1 VSDGNDTWSEETER
15 YQNALPHEQRKRDG
29 VWFTPIELALP
40 TARRT
45 LLPLLTESAARPLRI
60 CDPAVGGGSFLLA
73 ASNVLRA
80 DGARAAAFHGIDLD
94 EQATRLAE
102 TALLARDEPHVSMC
116 VGDGLTDLEPESFDC
131 VLTNPPWATLQ
142 DGENAKARV
151 AALRPHF
158 HHQGKGKLY
167 TYRLFVERAVQLLRP
182 GGRLGLIVPAS
193 LWFDRDAEPLRRLL
207 LDKCDWQWLF
217 GFENRERIFAI
228 DSRYRFGAIVA
239 TKGGKTTQVQVAFG
253 RNHIDEWAAAE
264 PAHVVYRR
272 EELQRLSPHAG
283 TFVEVDTRRDLDIL
297 TRMQARGRPLLG
309 ERGAF
314 MWRQGDFNMTSDRHR
329 FVQREQAE
337 HDGYRHNDRGVW
349 RRAGHPDLLALR
361 QGAMIYDLQAN
372 SGAHDC
378 GIGHKTKWRTPTT
391 ANELRP
397 LYLVDAAAWHDGA
410 AKRCAARIGLRAL
423 SNATNERTSIACLL
437 PDVPCGNSLGVL
449 KPRVTTSQP
458 LRQLAAGTAMLA
470 SLPFDWA
477 LRMRLAG
484 TNLNRFLLTDCMLP
498 KIDDA
503 TTTQL
508 AQLAL
513 RMCAT
518 TPWTDE
524 LWQLAEHEG
533 WREQCAPAVDAEDR
547 RALTTAIDIAVG
559 QAFGL
564 THDDV
569 VWMTRGEPFIKGFW
583 RIERSLPEVQRRPNR
598 WLAACDDR
606 RLQAS
611 LTGLTGK

>member
-1 VSDGNDTWSEETER
+1 MSQGNDTWSEDAAR
-15 YQNALPHEQRKRDG
+15 YQNALSHEQRKRDG
-29 VWFTPIELALP
+29 VWFTPLELAMP

-45 LLPLLTESAARPLRI
+45 LLPLLSENVARPLRI

-73 ASNVLRA
+73 ASTVLQES
-80 DGARAAAFHGIDLD
+80 GHRAAEFHGIDLD
-94 EQATRLAE
+94 EQATNLAE
-102 TALLARDEPHVSMC
+102 AALLARNEPHVSIR

-131 VLTNPPWATLQ
+131 ILGNPPWETLQ
-142 DGENAKARV
+142 DGENAKSRV

-167 TYRLFVERAVQLLRP
+167 TYRLFIERAVQLLRP

-207 LDKCDWQWLF
+207 LDQCEWQWLF

-239 TKGGKTTQVQVAFG
+239 TKGGKTSQVQVAFG
-253 RNHIDEWAAAE
+253 RNRIDEWADAE
-264 PAHVVYRR
+264 PEHVIYRR

-297 TRMQARGRPLLG
+297 TRMQARGQPLLG
-309 ERGAF
+309 EQGAF
-314 MWRQGDFNMTSDRHR
+314 TWRQGDFNMTSDRDR
-329 FVQREQAE
+329 FALREQAE
-337 HDGYRHNDRGVW
+337 RDGYRHDGLGVW
-349 RRAGHPDLLALR
+349 RSTGHPDLLALR

-378 GIGHKTKWRTPTT
+378 GVGHKTQWRRPNT
-391 ANELRP
+391 ADELQP
-397 LYLVDAAAWHDGA
+397 LYLVDATAWHKA
-410 AKRCAARIGLRAL
+410 SAKRGVARIGLRAL
-423 SNATNERTSIACLL
+423 SNATNERTAIACLL

-449 KPRVTTSQP
+449 TPRGPSLQP
-458 LRQLAAGTAMLA
+458 LLQLAAGTAMLA

-484 TNLNRFLLTDCMLP
+484 TNLNRFVLTDCILP
-498 KIDDA
+498 NVDDA
-503 TTTQL
+503 TMTRL

-518 TPWTDE
+518 TPWTHE
-524 LWQLAEHEG
+524 LWQIAQREG
-533 WREQCAPAVDAEDR
+533 WNERCEPATEAEER
-547 RALTTAIDIAVG
+547 RALTTEIDVAVG

-564 THDDV
+564 THDDAI
-569 VWMTRGEPFIKGFW
+569 WMTRGEPFIKGFW
-583 RIERSLPEVQRRPNR
+583 RIERTLPEAQRRPNR
-598 WLAACDDR
+598 WLAACR
-606 RLQAS
+606 
-611 LTGLTGK
+611 